1 MQALASVV
9 NRRAQYLSSAPTFLI
24 INLSTMKRCCF
35 CTSPFERDVTYQF
48 LDMVRKFLAQNPRD
62 LFLVID
68 EFRFP
73 ELLENDQYFD
83 HTLTYR
89 LRAAVF
95 DVYGYRAS

>member
-1 MQALASVV
+1 
-9 NRRAQYLSSAPTFLI
+9 
-24 INLSTMKRCCF
+24 
-35 CTSPFERDVTYQF
+35 
-48 LDMVRKFLAQNPRD
+48 MVRKFLAQNPRD
-62 LFLVID
+62 VFLVID